1 MAGSCTFS
9 VPNQI
14 IITERQSKTFVQFL
28 VVYCQLNQIA
38 IDMAQNHGATSLK
51 MTIVACLQA
60 FYSTVNVKG
69 KKEVM
74 KT

>member
-1 MAGSCTFS
+1 MFS

-38 IDMAQNHGATSLK
+38 IAMAQNQGATSLK